1 MMTKHM
7 DNKISQC
14 FKCRRAI
21 DIETQIYYVFI
32 GKTNT
37 ENSIFCVDCYLQDVK
52 DMTELDPSLSHIYA
66 HNFIRMNK

>member
-1 MMTKHM
+1 MVEKNLQH
-7 DNKISQC
+7 C
-14 FKCRRAI
+14 FKCRCQI
-21 DIETQIYYVFI
+21 NVENQIYYVFI

-37 ENSIFCVDCYLQDVK
+37 QNELFCTNCYLQDVK